1 MWISRTPSPLQP
13 QSLKASITNATLK
26 LTRPGNTAGPEVD
39 RSLRYPSNLYHTDL
53 RLAARHQAT
62 RVFLE
67 ALLETN
73 HVITGNAGVPI
84 DPPCLF
90 RTLFNYWLE

>member
-1 MWISRTPSPLQP
+1 MHFEDT
-13 QSLKASITNATLK
+13 ITIAATVPEGLHYERH
-26 LTRPGNTAGPEVD
+26 LEAYPAWNTAGPEVD